1 MDNDNKKQPTVIKA
15 NMKLQQKVGK
25 GPLDEKAVKPAQTVI
40 DKNEV
45 DFAPLGLDILKKLET
60 ALETSRTQI
69 VPVHT
74 MKDKLTAPIM
84 EVKANAAIF
93 HYTLIGN
100 LANIMLHFLE
110 ALVVLDK
117 QAVEIVEAHYKTQ
130 HMIITRGITGNGGEA
145 GKHLSMELQNACDRY
160 FQKKYKQ

>member
-1 MDNDNKKQPTVIKA
+1 MNNDNKKQPVVIKA

-25 GPLDEKAVKPAQTVI
+25 GPLDEKTVKPAQNVI

-45 DFAPLGLDILKKLET
+45 DFVPLGLEILNKLEL
-60 ALETSRTQI
+60 ALQTSQTETVSL
-69 VPVHT
+69 HT
-74 MKDKLTAPIM
+74 MKEMLTAPIM
-84 EVKANAAIF
+84 ELKANAAIF

-110 ALVVLDK
+110 AMAVLDK
-117 QAVEIVEAHYKTQ
+117 QAVEIVQAHHKTL
-130 HMIITRGITGNGGEA
+130 HMIIVRRMTGNGGEA

-160 FQKKYKQ
+160 YQKKYKK